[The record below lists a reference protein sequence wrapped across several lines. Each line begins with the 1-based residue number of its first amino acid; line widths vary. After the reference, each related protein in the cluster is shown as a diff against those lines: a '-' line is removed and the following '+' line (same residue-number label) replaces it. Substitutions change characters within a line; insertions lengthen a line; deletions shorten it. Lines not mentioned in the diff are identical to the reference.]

1 MVGSLV
7 PMRVGDVEVLVE
19 TVPVAGS
26 EPTSGRSDKAGQ
38 KMLDAFDRAQETI
51 AAVATRLAGTVGDLT
66 ARSVRPDRVEV
77 EFGLSF
83 TAQGNVIVAGS
94 SVAASLKVK
103 VSYDRP
109 VRAAVVPAAQPDRVV

>member
-1 MVGSLV
+1 
-7 PMRVGDVEVLVE
+7 MRVGDVEVLVE

-26 EPTSGRSDKAGQ
+26 EPTSGRVDRAGQ
-38 KMLDAFDRAQETI
+38 QVADAFDRAQETI
-51 AAVATRLAGTVGDLT
+51 VAVATRLAGTVGELA

-94 SVAASLKVK
+94 SVAASLKITVG
-103 VSYDRP
+103 YDRP
-109 VRAAVVPAAQPDRVV
+109 ARAPVVPAVGPGRAV